1 MNTRNNQLARLHILL
16 NEQGIDSDTK
26 REIYASYGVSSSKGM
41 TDYQLRHLIARL
53 EGHDLG
59 PAPAVQPRQDVSS
72 ETRRLRSQ
80 CLSLMTRPYDETL
93 AIKQRGLG
101 IPNGVWSILNPFIQ
115 NHTGATLNQLSD
127 GDLMRFRKML
137 MGMRESG
144 WNWPDYA
151 KKNGLNPNT
160 GRPESKKSAPVTPLL
175 VIPANNNTIN

>member
-16 NEQGIDSDTK
+16 NEKGIDSDTK
-26 REIYASYGVSSSKGM
+26 REIYASYGVGSSKDM

-59 PAPAVQPRQDVSS
+59 PAPTIQARQDVGP

-80 CLSLMTRPYDETL
+80 CLSLMTRPYDDTL
-93 AIKQRGLG
+93 TIKQRGLG

-127 GDLMRFRKML
+127 GDLMRFWKML
-137 MGMRESG
+137 FGMRESG

-160 GRPESKKSAPVTPLL
+160 GRPESKKPASVAPVL
-175 VIPANNNTIN
+175 VIPTTSKSIN